1 MKAVKANIKIDNNI
15 NINFSEPISGI
26 TPGQACVLY
35 DINDGHLLG
44 GSFIGL

>member
-1 MKAVKANIKIDNNI
+1 MKPVKANIKIDNKI
-15 NINFSEPISGI
+15 HIKFSEPISGI

-44 GSFIGL
+44 GSFINL